1 MCATSPPPG
10 TYIHGSQP
18 DEQARLSAL
27 NDVIN
32 QRCLRALSL
41 TGALRILDVGSGL
54 GQFSRLM
61 ASASRSHVLGI
72 ERDAAQR
79 SRAQELTLQAGDAEN
94 VEFRAGDALNLPLTP
109 EERGSFDLAHTR
121 FLLEHVPDPQAVV
134 NQMVQALR
142 PGGRLILAD
151 DDHAVLRLWPEPA
164 GVMDVWSAYLQTYT
178 CIGCDPFIGRRLV
191 ELIANAGA
199 QPVRNDWIFFG
210 ACAGDPAFPVLAEN
224 MARILHGAKA
234 HMAALN
240 LLAPARVDDA
250 CAALRQWA
258 NRPDAALWYSI
269 CLAEGRRV

>member
-1 MCATSPPPG
+1 MAGPAPG
-10 TYIHGSQP
+10 VYIHGSQP

-32 QRCLRALSL
+32 HRCLRALNL
-41 TGALRILDVGSGL
+41 TGSLRILDVGSGL

-61 ASASRSHVLGI
+61 ASASGSRVLGI

-79 SRAQELTLQAGDAEN
+79 ARAEELALEAGDAAR

-109 EERGSFDLAHTR
+109 KEHASFDLAHTR

-134 NQMVQALR
+134 TQMVGALR

-164 GVMDVWSAYLQTYT
+164 GVMEVWTAYLRTYA

-199 QPVRNDWIFFG
+199 HPVRNDWIFFG
-210 ACAGDPAFPVLAEN
+210 ACAGDPVFPALTEN
-224 MARILHGAKA
+224 MARILQGAKV
-234 HMAALN
+234 HMAALS
-240 LLAPARVDDA
+240 LLQPTQVDDA

-258 NRPDAALWYSI
+258 TRPDAALWYSI